1 MCREREG
8 RKKRKGRKRTESV
21 GEERDEKKR
30 EVKGMGQEERGGKGE
45 PPYQSLFASGAA
57 EDERRF
63 RAQSAHHSR
72 NLAQNS
78 PARLV

>member
-21 GEERDEKKR
+21 GEERDEKKGR
-30 EVKGMGQEERGGKGE
+30 GRGWDRKKGRGKEE